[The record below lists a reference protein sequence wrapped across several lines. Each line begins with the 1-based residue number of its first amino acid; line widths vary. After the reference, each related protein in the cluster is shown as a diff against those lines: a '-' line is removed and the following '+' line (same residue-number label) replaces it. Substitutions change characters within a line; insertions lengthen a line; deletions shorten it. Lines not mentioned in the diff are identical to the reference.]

1 LLTQTENRLYS
12 SRSSVYLLI
21 NELFGTIFS
30 KGIAM
35 QKTVNKRI
43 RRVSQSFAIRL
54 DLLEKLE
61 AEAPKGER
69 SAFLERLLVREFG
82 SPARAQAN

>member
-1 LLTQTENRLYS
+1 MFNILRT
-12 SRSSVYLLI
+12 
-21 NELFGTIFS
+21 NESAWAQSS

-35 QKTVNKRI
+35 QTTVNKPI
-43 RRVSQSFAIRL
+43 RRISKSFAIRL

-69 SAFLERLLVREFG
+69 SAFLERLLSEALE

>member
-1 LLTQTENRLYS
+1 MQTENRLYS

-61 AEAPKGER
+61 ATAPKGER

-82 SPARAQAN
+82 SPAGAQAS

>member
-1 LLTQTENRLYS
+1 MRATAD
-12 SRSSVYLLI
+12 
-21 NELFGTIFS
+21 
-30 KGIAM
+30 KPM
-35 QKTVNKRI
+35 QRI
-43 RRVSQSFAIRL
+43 VKSFAIRL

-82 SPARAQAN
+82 SPAGAQAS

>member
-1 LLTQTENRLYS
+1 MFYHG
-12 SRSSVYLLI
+12 V
-21 NELFGTIFS
+21 NEFVWAQSS

-35 QKTVNKRI
+35 QTTADKPMRRI
-43 RRVSQSFAIRL
+43 VKSFAIRL

>member
-1 LLTQTENRLYS
+1 MMHTENRLYS

-21 NELFGTIFS
+21 KELFGTIFS

-35 QKTVNKRI
+35 QKTVKKRI

-82 SPARAQAN
+82 SPARAQAS